1 MADSA
6 FPSVLHAGAP
16 VGECGNGSCAVW
28 PSHPRRSCSLCPS
41 SQSRRPQ
48 TLGGCHRVHARL
60 CVDQKP
66 LTFCFG
72 WKRRLL
78 INFAFFLTRR
88 RTQMF
93 DWTFIFICFVGLFSG
108 IFVWLVR
115 CLVDFMVWPIWTRV
129 ACPPLHVNFNF
140 HRYKSA
146 TNRLDV
152 SGRGPLS
159 SEGSRLIMN
168 ISPTELLWTFPTTCR
183 EWSAPWAAVCSRP
196 RPAGTRAIARRA
208 AGRRVARAGR

>member
-16 VGECGNGSCAVW
+16 VGECGNGSCSVR

-60 CVDQKP
+60 CVAQEP
-66 LTFCFG
+66 LTFCLG

-78 INFAFFLTRR
+78 TNFAFFDQAT
-88 RTQMF
+88 
-93 DWTFIFICFVGLFSG
+93 DSN
-108 IFVWLVR
+108 VWLNFYIYLFRRIVF
-115 CLVDFMVWPIWTRV
+115 CDFFCLVGWLVDFMVWPIWTRV
-129 ACPPLHVNFNF
+129 VCPPLHVNFNF
-140 HRYKSA
+140 HRYKSD

-159 SEGSRLIMN
+159 SEGSRPIMN
-168 ISPTELLWTFPTTCR
+168 ISPAELLWTFPTTCR
-183 EWSAPWAAVCSRP
+183 EWSAPWAAACSRP
-196 RPAGTRAIARRA
+196 RPAGTRATARRA
-208 AGRRVARAGR
+208 AGRRGARAGR